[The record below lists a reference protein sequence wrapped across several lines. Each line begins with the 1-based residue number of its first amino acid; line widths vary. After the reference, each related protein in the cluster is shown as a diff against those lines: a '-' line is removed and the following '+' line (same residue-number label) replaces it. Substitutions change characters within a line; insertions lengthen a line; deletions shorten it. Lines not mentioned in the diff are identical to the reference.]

1 MKLLL
6 LRYSSRKNSTLGIL
20 STVIAGVTT
29 FFSYTLEDEYREYKL
44 AGKTRIPAGE
54 YEIKLRDGGNVNKKY
69 YKWFPKIHKGMLWL
83 QNVENFEWI
92 YIHVGNTDKQTE
104 GCILVGETAVTSV
117 TNDHKLRDSEAAYAR
132 LYEMLIPYLKRG
144 EKVTIRINDL
154 DSPPEVDR

>member
-54 YEIKLRDGGNVNKKY
+54 YEIKLRDAGSVNKKY
-69 YKWFPKIHKGMLWL
+69 HKWFDNHKGMLWL

-117 TNDHKLRDSEAAYAR
+117 YGDHKLRSSEAAYER
-132 LYEMLIPYLKRG
+132 LYEMLLPYLERG

-154 DSPPEVDR
+154 DSPPESDQ